1 MGILTFMDFCSGI
14 GGGRLGLEQCHL
26 KCVGHAEI
34 NHEAL
39 RTYELFFKDTHN
51 FGDLMRIN
59 PNDLPDFDALISG
72 FPCQA
77 FSINGKRKGLEDE
90 RGTIIYGLIR
100 ILKVKQPKCFLLE
113 NVKGL
118 INHKQ
123 QETFKTII
131 KALQEAGYTTYY
143 QILNSADFQLAQ
155 KRERLYIVGFRKN
168 LKHPFNFPL
177 GLANDYCFKDF
188 LDAGNECYLDTNNV
202 AFQRYLCNKY
212 NHNRVF
218 LENILTL
225 ENAVLDTRQSD
236 LRLYFNVFPTLRT
249 SRHGL
254 FYTQKG
260 KIKRLNAIE
269 SLLLQGFP
277 RGLIAKIKDNP
288 NFKESHLLSQA
299 GNAMSV
305 NVIAAIAKQMLK
317 AIFNKGALRGE

>member
-1 MGILTFMDFCSGI
+1 MDFCSGI

-51 FGDLMRIN
+51 FVDLMRIN

-100 ILKVKQPKCFLLE
+100 ILKVKQPKFFLLE

-118 INHKQ
+118 INHNKKA
-123 QETFKTII
+123 TFNIII

-155 KRERLYIVGFRKN
+155 NRERIYIVGFRKD

-177 GLANDYCFKDF
+177 GLANDYHFEDF
-188 LDAGNECYLDTNNV
+188 LDADNECYLDVSNAT
-202 AFQRYLCNKY
+202 FQKYLHNKY
-212 NHNRVF
+212 NHNRVS

-249 SRHGL
+249 GRHGL
-254 FYTQKG
+254 FYIQKG
-260 KIKRLNAIE
+260 KIKKLNAIE

-277 RGLIAKIKDNP
+277 RGLIDKIKDNP

-305 NVIAAIAKQMLK
+305 NVIAAITQQMLK
-317 AIFNKGALRGE
+317 AIQ

>member
-14 GGGRLGLEQCHL
+14 GGGRLGLEQCRL

-155 KRERLYIVGFRKN
+155 KRERLYIVGFRKD

-177 GLANDYCFKDF
+177 GLTNDYHFEDF
-188 LDAGNECYLDTNNV
+188 LDADNECYLDTNN
-202 AFQRYLCNKY
+202 ATFQRYLHNKY
-212 NHNRVF
+212 NHNRVS

-277 RGLIAKIKDNP
+277 RDLIAKIKDNP

-317 AIFNKGALRGE
+317 AIQ

>member
-90 RGTIIYGLIR
+90 RGTIIYGIIR

-118 INHKQ
+118 INHNKKA
-123 QETFKTII
+123 TFNIII

-155 KRERLYIVGFRKN
+155 NRERIYIVGFRKD

-177 GLANDYCFKDF
+177 GLANDYCFNDF
-188 LDAGNECYLDTNNV
+188 LDTDNECYLDTNNA
-202 AFQRYLCNKY
+202 AFQRYLRNSY

-218 LENILTL
+218 LEDILTL

-249 SRHGL
+249 GRHGL
-254 FYTQKG
+254 FYIQKG
-260 KIKRLNAIE
+260 KIKKLNAIE

-277 RGLIAKIKDNP
+277 RGLIDKIKDNP

-305 NVIAAIAKQMLK
+305 NVIAAITQQMLK
-317 AIFNKGALRGE
+317 AI

>member
-39 RTYELFFKDTHN
+39 RTYELFFKDTYN

-131 KALQEAGYTTYY
+131 KALQEVGYTTYY

-155 KRERLYIVGFRKN
+155 KRERLYIVGFRKD

-188 LDAGNECYLDTNNV
+188 LDADNECYLDTNN
-202 AFQRYLCNKY
+202 ATFQKYLHNKY

-218 LENILTL
+218 LEDILAL

-277 RGLIAKIKDNP
+277 RDLIAKIKDNP

-317 AIFNKGALRGE
+317 AIQ

>member
-1 MGILTFMDFCSGI
+1 MGILTFIDFCSGI
-14 GGGRLGLEQCHL
+14 GGGRLGLERCHL

-100 ILKVKQPKCFLLE
+100 ILKVKQPEYFLLE

-118 INHKQ
+118 INHNKKA
-123 QETFKTII
+123 TFNIII

-155 KRERLYIVGFRKN
+155 KRERLYIVGFRKD
-168 LKHPFNFPL
+168 LKHHFVFPL
-177 GLANDYCFKDF
+177 GLANDYHFEDF
-188 LDAGNECYLDTNNV
+188 LDADNECYLDINNI
-202 AFQRYLCNKY
+202 AFQRYLHNRY
-212 NHNRVF
+212 NHNRVS

-277 RGLIAKIKDNP
+277 RDLIAKIKDNP
-288 NFKESHLLSQA
+288 NFKASHLLSQA

-305 NVIAAIAKQMLK
+305 NVIAAIAQQMLK
-317 AIFNKGALRGE
+317 AI

>member
-1 MGILTFMDFCSGI
+1 MDFCSGI

-51 FGDLMRIN
+51 FWDLMRIK

-155 KRERLYIVGFRKN
+155 KRERLYIVGFRKD

-188 LDAGNECYLDTNNV
+188 LDANNECYLDTNNA
-202 AFQRYLCNKY
+202 AFQRYLHNPY

-254 FYTQKG
+254 FYIQEG
-260 KIKRLNAIE
+260 KIKRLNATE

-277 RGLIAKIKDNP
+277 KNLIAKIKDNP

-305 NVIAAIAKQMLK
+305 NVIAAIAQQMLK
-317 AIFNKGALRGE
+317 AI

>member
-14 GGGRLGLEQCHL
+14 GGGRLGLERCHL

-59 PNDLPDFDALISG
+59 PNDLPDFDALVSG

-100 ILKVKQPKCFLLE
+100 ILKVKQPKFFLLE

-118 INHKQ
+118 INHNKKA
-123 QETFKTII
+123 TFNIII

-155 KRERLYIVGFRKN
+155 NRERIYIVGFRKD
-168 LKHPFNFPL
+168 LKHPFHFPL
-177 GLANDYCFKDF
+177 GLANDYC
-188 LDAGNECYLDTNNV
+188 
-202 AFQRYLCNKY
+202 
-212 NHNRVF
+212 
-218 LENILTL
+218 
-225 ENAVLDTRQSD
+225 
-236 LRLYFNVFPTLRT
+236 
-249 SRHGL
+249 
-254 FYTQKG
+254 
-260 KIKRLNAIE
+260 
-269 SLLLQGFP
+269 
-277 RGLIAKIKDNP
+277 
-288 NFKESHLLSQA
+288 
-299 GNAMSV
+299 
-305 NVIAAIAKQMLK
+305 
-317 AIFNKGALRGE
+317 

>member
-1 MGILTFMDFCSGI
+1 MDFCSGI

-34 NHEAL
+34 SHEAL
-39 RTYELFFKDTHN
+39 RTYELFFKDTYN

-100 ILKVKQPKCFLLE
+100 ILKVKQPKCFLFE

-155 KRERLYIVGFRKN
+155 KRERLYIVGFRKD

-188 LDAGNECYLDTNNV
+188 LDADNECYLDTNNA
-202 AFQRYLCNKY
+202 AFQRYLHNPY

-269 SLLLQGFP
+269 SLLLQGFS
-277 RGLIAKIKDNP
+277 RDLIAKIKDNP

-305 NVIAAIAKQMLK
+305 NVIAAIAKQMLR
-317 AIFNKGALRGE
+317 AIS

>member
-1 MGILTFMDFCSGI
+1 MDFCSGI

-100 ILKVKQPKCFLLE
+100 ILKVKQPKFFLLE

-118 INHKQ
+118 INHNKKA
-123 QETFKTII
+123 TFNIII

-143 QILNSADFQLAQ
+143 QMLNSADFQLAQ
-155 KRERLYIVGFRKN
+155 NRERLYIVGFRKD

-177 GLANDYCFKDF
+177 GLANDYHFEDF
-188 LDAGNECYLDTNNV
+188 LDAGNECYLDVSNAT
-202 AFQRYLCNKY
+202 FQRYLHNPY

-249 SRHGL
+249 GRHGL
-254 FYTQKG
+254 FYIQKG
-260 KIKRLNAIE
+260 KIKKLNAIE

-277 RGLIAKIKDNP
+277 RGLIDKIKDNP

-305 NVIAAIAKQMLK
+305 NVIAAITQQMLK
-317 AIFNKGALRGE
+317 AIQ

>member
-39 RTYELFFKDTHN
+39 RTYELFFKDTYN

-59 PNDLPDFDALISG
+59 PNDLPDFDTLISG

-100 ILKVKQPKCFLLE
+100 ILKVKQPKCFLFE

-155 KRERLYIVGFRKN
+155 KRERLYIVGFRKD

-188 LDAGNECYLDTNNV
+188 LDADNECYLDTNNA
-202 AFQRYLCNKY
+202 AFQRYLHNPY

-277 RGLIAKIKDNP
+277 RDLIAKIKDNP

-305 NVIAAIAKQMLK
+305 NVIAAITKQMLK
-317 AIFNKGALRGE
+317 AIQ

>member
-39 RTYELFFKDTHN
+39 RTYELFFKDTYN

-123 QETFKTII
+123 QETFKIII

-155 KRERLYIVGFRKN
+155 KRERLYIVGFRKD

-188 LDAGNECYLDTNNV
+188 LDADNECYLDTNNA
-202 AFQRYLCNKY
+202 AFQRYLRNPY

-218 LENILTL
+218 LENILAL

-260 KIKRLNAIE
+260 KIKRLNATE
-269 SLLLQGFP
+269 SLLLQGFS
-277 RGLIAKIKDNP
+277 RDLIAKIKDNP

-317 AIFNKGALRGE
+317 AI

>member
-1 MGILTFMDFCSGI
+1 MDFCSGI

-39 RTYELFFKDTHN
+39 RTYELFFKDTYN

-100 ILKVKQPKCFLLE
+100 ILKVKQPECFLLE

-123 QETFKTII
+123 QETFNIII
-131 KALQEAGYTTYY
+131 KALQEAGYTAYY

-155 KRERLYIVGFRKN
+155 NRERLYIVGFRKD
-168 LKHPFNFPL
+168 LKHHFVFPL

-188 LDAGNECYLDTNNV
+188 LDADNECYLDVSN
-202 AFQRYLCNKY
+202 AIFQRYLRNRY
-212 NHNRVF
+212 NHNRVS

-254 FYTQKG
+254 FYIQKG

-277 RGLIAKIKDNP
+277 RDLIAKIKDNP
-288 NFKESHLLSQA
+288 NFKASHLLSQA

-317 AIFNKGALRGE
+317 AI

>member
-1 MGILTFMDFCSGI
+1 MDFCSGI

-39 RTYELFFKDTHN
+39 RTYELFFKDTYN

-100 ILKVKQPKCFLLE
+100 ILKVKQPKCFLFE

-123 QETFKTII
+123 QETFKTIV

-155 KRERLYIVGFRKN
+155 KRERLYIVGFRKD

-188 LDAGNECYLDTNNV
+188 LDANNECYLDTNNA
-202 AFQRYLCNKY
+202 AFQRYLHNPY

-218 LENILTL
+218 LENILAL

-269 SLLLQGFP
+269 SLLLQGFS
-277 RGLIAKIKDNP
+277 RDLIAKIKDNP

-317 AIFNKGALRGE
+317 AI

>member
-14 GGGRLGLEQCHL
+14 GGGRLGLEQCRL

-39 RTYELFFKDTHN
+39 RTYELFFKDTYN
-51 FGDLMRIN
+51 FGDLMQIN
-59 PNDLPDFDALISG
+59 PNDLPDFDTLISG

-155 KRERLYIVGFRKN
+155 KRERLYIVGFRKD

-188 LDAGNECYLDTNNV
+188 LDANNECYLDTNNA
-202 AFQRYLCNKY
+202 AFQRYLHNPY

-277 RGLIAKIKDNP
+277 RDLIAKIKDNP

-305 NVIAAIAKQMLK
+305 NVIAAIARQMLK
-317 AIFNKGALRGE
+317 AIQ

>member
-1 MGILTFMDFCSGI
+1 MDFCSGI

-26 KCVGHAEI
+26 KCVGHAET

-39 RTYELFFKDTHN
+39 RTYELFFKDTYN

-100 ILKVKQPKCFLLE
+100 ILKVKQPKCFLFE

-155 KRERLYIVGFRKN
+155 KRERLYIVGFRKD
-168 LKHPFNFPL
+168 LKHPFNFPFNFPL

-188 LDAGNECYLDTNNV
+188 LDADNECYLDTNNA
-202 AFQRYLCNKY
+202 AFQRYLHNQY

-269 SLLLQGFP
+269 SLLLQGFS
-277 RGLIAKIKDNP
+277 RDLIAKIKDNP

-305 NVIAAIAKQMLK
+305 NVIVAIAKQMLK
-317 AIFNKGALRGE
+317 AIQ

>member
-100 ILKVKQPKCFLLE
+100 ILKVKQPKFFLLE

-118 INHKQ
+118 INHNKKA
-123 QETFKTII
+123 TFNIII

-143 QILNSADFQLAQ
+143 KILNSADFQLAQ
-155 KRERLYIVGFRKN
+155 NRERIYIVGFRKD

-177 GLANDYCFKDF
+177 GLANDYHFEDF
-188 LDAGNECYLDTNNV
+188 LDADNECYLDINN
-202 AFQRYLCNKY
+202 ATFQKYLHNKY
-212 NHNRVF
+212 NHNRVS

-249 SRHGL
+249 GRHGL
-254 FYTQKG
+254 FYIQKG
-260 KIKRLNAIE
+260 KIKKLNAIE

-277 RGLIAKIKDNP
+277 RGLIDKIKDNP

-305 NVIAAIAKQMLK
+305 NVIVAITQQMLK
-317 AIFNKGALRGE
+317 AVSNE

>member
-1 MGILTFMDFCSGI
+1 MDFCSGI

-39 RTYELFFKDTHN
+39 RTYELFFKDTYN

-131 KALQEAGYTTYY
+131 KALQEAGYATYY

-155 KRERLYIVGFRKN
+155 KRERLYIVGFRKD

-188 LDAGNECYLDTNNV
+188 LDANNECYLDTNNA
-202 AFQRYLCNKY
+202 AFQRYLHNQY

-277 RGLIAKIKDNP
+277 RDLIAKIKDNP
-288 NFKESHLLSQA
+288 NFKASHLLSQA

-317 AIFNKGALRGE
+317 AI

>member
-1 MGILTFMDFCSGI
+1 MEILTFMDFCSGI

-39 RTYELFFKDTHN
+39 RTYELFFKDTYN

-118 INHKQ
+118 INHNKKA
-123 QETFKTII
+123 TFNIII

-155 KRERLYIVGFRKN
+155 KRERLYIVGFRKD
-168 LKHPFNFPL
+168 LKRPFNFPL

-188 LDAGNECYLDTNNV
+188 LDADNECYLDINNV
-202 AFQRYLCNKY
+202 AFQRYLHNRY

-218 LENILTL
+218 LENLLTS
-225 ENAVLDTRQSD
+225 ENTVLDTRQSD

-249 SRHGL
+249 GRHGL
-254 FYTQKG
+254 FYIQKG

-277 RGLIAKIKDNP
+277 RDLIAKIKDNP

-317 AIFNKGALRGE
+317 AI

>member
-77 FSINGKRKGLEDE
+77 FSINGKRKGFDDT
-90 RGTIIYGLIR
+90 RGTIIYGLIH
-100 ILKVKQPKCFLLE
+100 ILKIKQPRCFLLE

-118 INHKQ
+118 INHKR

-131 KALQEAGYTTYY
+131 KSLQEAGYTTYY

-155 KRERLYIVGFRKN
+155 KRERLYIVGFRKD

-188 LDAGNECYLDTNNV
+188 LDADNECYLDTNNA
-202 AFQRYLCNKY
+202 AFQKYLHNKY
-212 NHNRVF
+212 NHNRVS
-218 LENILTL
+218 LEDILTL

-249 SRHGL
+249 GRHGL
-254 FYTQKG
+254 FYIQKG
-260 KIKRLNAIE
+260 KIKKLNATE

-277 RGLIAKIKDNP
+277 RDLIAKIKGNP

-305 NVIAAIAKQMLK
+305 NVIATIAKEMLK
-317 AIFNKGALRGE
+317 AI

>member
-1 MGILTFMDFCSGI
+1 MDFCSGI

-39 RTYELFFKDTHN
+39 RTYELFFKDTYN

-155 KRERLYIVGFRKN
+155 KRERLYIVGFRKD

-177 GLANDYCFKDF
+177 GLVNDYHFEDF
-188 LDAGNECYLDTNNV
+188 LDADNECYLDINNA
-202 AFQRYLCNKY
+202 AFKRYLHNRY
-212 NHNRVF
+212 NHNRVS

-260 KIKRLNAIE
+260 KIKRLNAVE

-277 RGLIAKIKDNP
+277 RDLIAKIKNNP

-317 AIFNKGALRGE
+317 AI

>member
-1 MGILTFMDFCSGI
+1 MDFCSGI

-39 RTYELFFKDTHN
+39 RTYELFFKDTYN

-100 ILKVKQPKCFLLE
+100 ILKVKQPECFLLE

-155 KRERLYIVGFRKN
+155 KRERLYIVGFRKD
-168 LKHPFNFPL
+168 LKRPFNFPL

-188 LDAGNECYLDTNNV
+188 LDANNECYLDTNNA
-202 AFQRYLCNKY
+202 AFQRYLHNQY

-218 LENILTL
+218 LENILAL

-254 FYTQKG
+254 FYIQEG

-277 RGLIAKIKDNP
+277 RDLIAKIKDNP

-317 AIFNKGALRGE
+317 AIQ

>member
-1 MGILTFMDFCSGI
+1 MDFCSGI

-26 KCVGHAEI
+26 KCVGHAET

-39 RTYELFFKDTHN
+39 RTYELFFKDTYN

-131 KALQEAGYTTYY
+131 KALQEVGYTTYY
-143 QILNSADFQLAQ
+143 QILNSTDFQLAQ
-155 KRERLYIVGFRKN
+155 KRERLYIVGFRKD

-188 LDAGNECYLDTNNV
+188 LDADNECYLDTNNA
-202 AFQRYLCNKY
+202 AFQRYLHNPY

-269 SLLLQGFP
+269 SLLLQGFS
-277 RGLIAKIKDNP
+277 RDLIAKIKDNP

-317 AIFNKGALRGE
+317 AIQ

>member
-14 GGGRLGLEQCHL
+14 GGGRLGLEQCDL

-39 RTYELFFKDTHN
+39 RTYELFFGDTNN

-118 INHKQ
+118 INHKR

-131 KALQEAGYTTYY
+131 KALQEADYTTYY

-155 KRERLYIVGFRKN
+155 KRERLYIVGFRKD

-177 GLANDYCFKDF
+177 GLANDYYFKNF
-188 LDAGNECYLDTNNV
+188 LDADNEYYLDTNNA
-202 AFQRYLCNKY
+202 AFQKYLHNKY
-212 NHNRVF
+212 NYNRVS
-218 LENILTL
+218 LEDILTL

-249 SRHGL
+249 GRHGL
-254 FYTQKG
+254 FYIQKG
-260 KIKRLNAIE
+260 KIKKLNATE

-277 RGLIAKIKDNP
+277 RDLIAKIKGNP

-305 NVIAAIAKQMLK
+305 NVIATIAKEMLK
-317 AIFNKGALRGE
+317 AI

>member
-14 GGGRLGLEQCHL
+14 GGGRLGLERCHL

-39 RTYELFFKDTHN
+39 RTYELFFKDTYN

-59 PNDLPDFDALISG
+59 PNDLPDFDVLISG

-100 ILKVKQPKCFLLE
+100 ILKVKQPKFFLLE

-118 INHKQ
+118 INHNKKA
-123 QETFKTII
+123 TFNIII

-143 QILNSADFQLAQ
+143 QILNSTDFQLAQ
-155 KRERLYIVGFRKN
+155 NRERIYIVGFRKD

-177 GLANDYCFKDF
+177 GLANDYHFEDF
-188 LDAGNECYLDTNNV
+188 LDADNECYLDINN
-202 AFQRYLCNKY
+202 ATFQKYLHNKY
-212 NHNRVF
+212 NHNRVS

-249 SRHGL
+249 GRHGL
-254 FYTQKG
+254 FYIQKG
-260 KIKRLNAIE
+260 KIKKLNAIE

-277 RGLIAKIKDNP
+277 RGLIDKIKDNP

-305 NVIAAIAKQMLK
+305 NVIAAITQQMLK
-317 AIFNKGALRGE
+317 AVSNE

>member
-14 GGGRLGLEQCHL
+14 GGGRLGLERCHL

-59 PNDLPDFDALISG
+59 PNDLPDFDALVSG

-118 INHKQ
+118 IHHKQ

-155 KRERLYIVGFRKN
+155 KRERLYIVGFRKD
-168 LKHPFNFPL
+168 LKHPFHFPL
-177 GLANDYCFKDF
+177 GLANDYCFKNF
-188 LDAGNECYLDTNNV
+188 LDTDNECYLDVSNAT
-202 AFQRYLCNKY
+202 FQRYLRNPY

-218 LENILTL
+218 LENILAL

-236 LRLYFNVFPTLRT
+236 LRLYSNVFPTLRT

-260 KIKRLNAIE
+260 KIKRLNAVE
-269 SLLLQGFP
+269 S
-277 RGLIAKIKDNP
+277 
-288 NFKESHLLSQA
+288 
-299 GNAMSV
+299 
-305 NVIAAIAKQMLK
+305 
-317 AIFNKGALRGE
+317 

>member
-39 RTYELFFKDTHN
+39 RTYELFFKDTYN

-155 KRERLYIVGFRKN
+155 KRERLYIVGFRKD

-177 GLANDYCFKDF
+177 GLADDYCFKDF
-188 LDAGNECYLDTNNV
+188 LDADNECYLDTNNA
-202 AFQRYLCNKY
+202 AFQRYLHNPY

-218 LENILTL
+218 LEDILAL

-277 RGLIAKIKDNP
+277 RDLIAKIKDNP

-305 NVIAAIAKQMLK
+305 NVIAAIAQQMLK
-317 AIFNKGALRGE
+317 AI

>member
-1 MGILTFMDFCSGI
+1 MEILTFMDFCSGI
-14 GGGRLGLEQCHL
+14 GGGRLGLERCHL

-39 RTYELFFKDTHN
+39 RTYELFFKDTYN

-59 PNDLPDFDALISG
+59 PNDLPDFDVLVSG

-118 INHKQ
+118 INHNKKA
-123 QETFKTII
+123 TFNIII

-155 KRERLYIVGFRKN
+155 NRERIYIVGFRKD

-177 GLANDYCFKDF
+177 GLANDYYFKDF
-188 LDAGNECYLDTNNV
+188 LDTDNECYLDINN
-202 AFQRYLCNKY
+202 ATFQKYLHNKY
-212 NHNRVF
+212 NHNRVS

-236 LRLYFNVFPTLRT
+236 LRLYFNIFPTLRT
-249 SRHGL
+249 GRHGL
-254 FYTQKG
+254 FYIQKG
-260 KIKRLNAIE
+260 KIKKLNAIE

-277 RGLIAKIKDNP
+277 RGLIDKIKDNP

-305 NVIAAIAKQMLK
+305 NVIAAITQQMLK
-317 AIFNKGALRGE
+317 TVSNE

>member
-1 MGILTFMDFCSGI
+1 MDFCSGI

-90 RGTIIYGLIR
+90 RGTIIYGIIR

-118 INHKQ
+118 INHNKKA
-123 QETFKTII
+123 TFNIII

-155 KRERLYIVGFRKN
+155 NRERIYIVGFRKD

-177 GLANDYCFKDF
+177 GLANDYCFNDF
-188 LDAGNECYLDTNNV
+188 LDTDNECYLDTNNA
-202 AFQRYLCNKY
+202 AFQRYLRNSY

-218 LENILTL
+218 LEDILTL

-249 SRHGL
+249 GRHGL
-254 FYTQKG
+254 FYIQKG
-260 KIKRLNAIE
+260 KIKKLNAIE

-277 RGLIAKIKDNP
+277 RGLIDKIKDNP

-305 NVIAAIAKQMLK
+305 NVIAAITQQMLK
-317 AIFNKGALRGE
+317 AI

>member
-1 MGILTFMDFCSGI
+1 MDFCSGI

-39 RTYELFFKDTHN
+39 RTYELFFKDTYN

-155 KRERLYIVGFRKN
+155 KRERLYIVGFRKD

-177 GLANDYCFKDF
+177 GLADDYCFKDF
-188 LDAGNECYLDTNNV
+188 LDADNECYLDTNNA
-202 AFQRYLCNKY
+202 AFQRYLHNPY

-218 LENILTL
+218 LEDILAL

-277 RGLIAKIKDNP
+277 RDLIAKIKDNP

-305 NVIAAIAKQMLK
+305 NVIAAIAQQMLK
-317 AIFNKGALRGE
+317 AI

>member
-1 MGILTFMDFCSGI
+1 MDFCSGI
-14 GGGRLGLEQCHL
+14 GGGRLGLERCHL

-34 NHEAL
+34 NHEDL
-39 RTYELFFKDTHN
+39 RTYELFFKNTHN
-51 FGDLMRIN
+51 FGDLMQIN
-59 PNDLPDFDALISG
+59 PNDLPDFDVLISG

-77 FSINGKRKGLEDE
+77 FSINGKRKGLDDE
-90 RGTIIYGLIR
+90 RGTIIYGLVH
-100 ILKVKQPKCFLLE
+100 ILKIKQPKCFLLE

-123 QETFKTII
+123 QETFEIII
-131 KALQEAGYTTYY
+131 KALQEVGYTTYH

-155 KRERLYIVGFRKN
+155 KRERLYIVGFRKD
-168 LKHPFNFPL
+168 LKHSFHFPL

-188 LDAGNECYLDTNNV
+188 LDADNECYLDVSNAT
-202 AFQRYLCNKY
+202 FQRYLHNPY

-218 LENILTL
+218 LEDILTL

-260 KIKRLNAIE
+260 KIKRLNAVE

-277 RGLIAKIKDNP
+277 RDLIAKIKDNP

-305 NVIAAIAKQMLK
+305 NVILALAKQMLK
-317 AIFNKGALRGE
+317 AINNG

>member
-39 RTYELFFKDTHN
+39 RTYELFFKDTNN

-59 PNDLPDFDALISG
+59 PNDLSDFDALISG

-123 QETFKTII
+123 QETFKTIV

-155 KRERLYIVGFRKN
+155 KRERLYIVGFRKD

-188 LDAGNECYLDTNNV
+188 LDADNECYLDTNNA
-202 AFQRYLCNKY
+202 AFQRYLHNPY

-254 FYTQKG
+254 FYIQKG

-269 SLLLQGFP
+269 SLLLQGFS
-277 RGLIAKIKDNP
+277 RDLIAKIKDNP

-317 AIFNKGALRGE
+317 AIQ

>member
-1 MGILTFMDFCSGI
+1 MDFCSGI

-100 ILKVKQPKCFLLE
+100 ILKVKQPKFFLLE

-118 INHKQ
+118 INHNKKA
-123 QETFKTII
+123 TFNIII

-143 QILNSADFQLAQ
+143 KILNSADFQLAQ
-155 KRERLYIVGFRKN
+155 NRERIYIVGFRKD

-177 GLANDYCFKDF
+177 GLANDYHFEDF
-188 LDAGNECYLDTNNV
+188 LDADNECYLDINN
-202 AFQRYLCNKY
+202 ATFQKYLHNKY
-212 NHNRVF
+212 NHNRVS

-249 SRHGL
+249 GRHGL
-254 FYTQKG
+254 FYIQKG
-260 KIKRLNAIE
+260 KIKKLNAIE

-277 RGLIAKIKDNP
+277 RGLIDKIKDNP

-305 NVIAAIAKQMLK
+305 NVIVAITQQMLK
-317 AIFNKGALRGE
+317 AVSNE

>member
-1 MGILTFMDFCSGI
+1 MDFCSGI

-39 RTYELFFKDTHN
+39 RTYELFFKDTYN

-155 KRERLYIVGFRKN
+155 KRERLYIVGFRKD

-177 GLANDYCFKDF
+177 GLADDYCFKDF
-188 LDAGNECYLDTNNV
+188 LDADNECYLDTNNA
-202 AFQRYLCNKY
+202 AFQRYLHNPY

-277 RGLIAKIKDNP
+277 RDLIAKIKDNP

-305 NVIAAIAKQMLK
+305 NVIAAIAQQMLK
-317 AIFNKGALRGE
+317 AI

>member
-1 MGILTFMDFCSGI
+1 MDFCSGI
-14 GGGRLGLEQCHL
+14 GGGRLGLEQCRL

-39 RTYELFFKDTHN
+39 RTYELFFKDTYN
-51 FGDLMRIN
+51 FGDLMQIN
-59 PNDLPDFDALISG
+59 PNDLPDFDTLISG

-155 KRERLYIVGFRKN
+155 KRERLYIVGFRKD

-188 LDAGNECYLDTNNV
+188 LDANNECYLDTNNA
-202 AFQRYLCNKY
+202 AFQRYLHNPY

-277 RGLIAKIKDNP
+277 RDLIAKIKDNP

-305 NVIAAIAKQMLK
+305 NVIAAIARQMLK
-317 AIFNKGALRGE
+317 AIQ

>member
-1 MGILTFMDFCSGI
+1 MDFCSGI

-39 RTYELFFKDTHN
+39 RTYELFFKDTYN

-123 QETFKTII
+123 QETFKTIV
-131 KALQEAGYTTYY
+131 KTLREAGYTTYY

-155 KRERLYIVGFRKN
+155 KRERLYIVGFRKD
-168 LKHPFNFPL
+168 LKHLFNFPL

-188 LDAGNECYLDTNNV
+188 LDADNECYLDTNN
-202 AFQRYLCNKY
+202 ATFQRYLSNPY

-269 SLLLQGFP
+269 SLLLQGFS
-277 RGLIAKIKDNP
+277 RDLIAKIKDNP

-305 NVIAAIAKQMLK
+305 NVIAAIAQQMLK
-317 AIFNKGALRGE
+317 AIQ

>member
-1 MGILTFMDFCSGI
+1 MDFCSGI

-39 RTYELFFKDTHN
+39 RTYELFFKDTYN
-51 FGDLMRIN
+51 FGDLMQIN

-131 KALQEAGYTTYY
+131 KALQEVGYTTYY
-143 QILNSADFQLAQ
+143 QILNSTDFQLAQ
-155 KRERLYIVGFRKN
+155 KRERLYIVGFRKD

-188 LDAGNECYLDTNNV
+188 LDADNECYLDTNNA
-202 AFQRYLCNKY
+202 AFQRYLRNQY

-269 SLLLQGFP
+269 SLLLQGFS
-277 RGLIAKIKDNP
+277 RDLIAKIKDNP

-317 AIFNKGALRGE
+317 AIQ

>member
-1 MGILTFMDFCSGI
+1 MEILTFMDFCSGI

-59 PNDLPDFDALISG
+59 PNDLPDFDALVSG

-77 FSINGKRKGLEDE
+77 FSINGKRKGLKDE

-118 INHKQ
+118 INHNKKA
-123 QETFKTII
+123 TFNIII
-131 KALQEAGYTTYY
+131 KALQEAGYTTCY

-155 KRERLYIVGFRKN
+155 NRERIYIVGFRKD
-168 LKHPFNFPL
+168 LKHQFNFPL
-177 GLANDYCFKDF
+177 GLANDYHFEDF
-188 LDAGNECYLDTNNV
+188 LDADNECYLDINN
-202 AFQRYLCNKY
+202 ATFQKYLHNKY

-260 KIKRLNAIE
+260 KIKKLNAIE

-277 RGLIAKIKDNP
+277 RDLIAKIKNNP

-317 AIFNKGALRGE
+317 AVSNE